1 MVLLARGI
9 IKSTF
14 TPFLK
19 SRRYA
24 ATGFPK
30 IAAKR
35 DFWEEEERSAHASI
49 AFLGQCENAADCSDE
64 GALTKSVIFA
74 RARKYKKG
82 SCVFCVT
89 LSEPPKR
96 NGGESN
102 GSEQFLTIAV
112 CSLCC

>member
-49 AFLGQCENAADCSDE
+49 ALLGQCESVADCSDE
-64 GALTKSVIFA
+64 KAWFSDAQGIKKSAAIFVIQSGAA
-74 RARKYKKG
+74 RRAAQSKDLY
-82 SCVFCVT
+82 
-89 LSEPPKR
+89 
-96 NGGESN
+96 
-102 GSEQFLTIAV
+102 
-112 CSLCC
+112 